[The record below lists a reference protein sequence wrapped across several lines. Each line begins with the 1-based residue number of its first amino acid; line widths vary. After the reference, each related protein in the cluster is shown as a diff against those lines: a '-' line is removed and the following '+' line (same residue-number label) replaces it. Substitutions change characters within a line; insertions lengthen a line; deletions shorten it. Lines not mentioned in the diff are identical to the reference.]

1 MSELEKLRA
10 TLPLYTDMQRAANLR
25 IFFKNSQNNKKQDE
39 SCDLLKDIHLKYTE
53 VNSESTT
60 ADKENIAE

>member
-25 IFFKNSQNNKKQDE
+25 IFFKNSQNNIFLGIGAARTYY
-39 SCDLLKDIHLKYTE
+39 C
-53 VNSESTT
+53 
-60 ADKENIAE
+60 